1 MFKKV
6 TQGVPSVAYEL
17 VTTADQIN
25 SVLHAVTQPNP
36 TVIALDTETTGLRP
50 FHEARMRLL
59 TINVGQSSTFI
70 LDCFSVDPSP
80 VLEAIRN
87 KVVIAHNWAFD
98 GPFLAKHGFDYAANS
113 LRDTMIGS
121 FLLSCGYKSSNKLVD
136 VLRDQLDVTISKEH
150 QKSDWS
156 GKLNKEQLDYAAL
169 DVQYLIPLH
178 EKLVCLLKDAR
189 MMRIWRLE
197 HKVLK
202 AVLWMRINGVS
213 VDQNRWITLYNQAIA
228 KRTRLTEEL
237 KGMVPPRTYG
247 AAYSWRKP
255 ADIKQAAGRL
265 GIPLESTNKASL
277 ALLGEYPFITKIQEW
292 RKCDQIIKTFGP
304 EWLEFRGTDNRVHA
318 EFVQCRPET
327 GRFSCN
333 NPNMQQ
339 IPRGP
344 HRKCFHAQEGWSIVK
359 ADYSTIELR
368 MAAKI
373 AKEPSMKAAFLAKE
387 DLHTKTAKDA
397 LGVAKPS
404 KEDRTLAKALNFGL
418 LYGCGANTLRTQ
430 LAANWGMILPLEKVQ
445 QLKAKFFK
453 AYKGLK
459 RWHNKVKKQK
469 PTTSRTPWGRMRFNL
484 IDTQVQDKKTKKWI
498 NKTAFTQRVNTP
510 VQAASADGMKQA
522 IADVWSGRKKFP
534 IKLLAVVHDEIVLT
548 CPDYC
553 AEDVAKWLQCIM
565 TNAMQPLLGDIPCE
579 VETTIGKTWG
589 G

>member
-6 TQGVPSVAYEL
+6 TKGVPSVAYEL

-25 SVLHAVTQPNP
+25 SVLHTIMLSK
-36 TVIALDTETTGLRP
+36 VIALDTETTGLQP

-59 TINVGQSSTFI
+59 TLNVGQSSTFI
-70 LDCFSVDPSP
+70 LDCFSVDPRT
-80 VLEAIRN
+80 VLEAIRG

-98 GPFLAKHGFDYAANS
+98 APFLAKHGFDYAANS

-121 FLLSCGYKSSNKLVD
+121 FLLNCGYKTSNSLAS
-136 VLRDQLDVTISKEH
+136 VLSMQLGVEMNKEH

-156 GKLNKEQLDYAAL
+156 GKLTKEQLDYAAL

-202 AVLWMRINGVS
+202 AVIWMRMNGVS
-213 VDQNRWITLYNQAIA
+213 VDQNRWVTLYNQAIA

-237 KGMVPPRTYG
+237 KAMVPPRTYG

-344 HRKCFHAQEGWSIVK
+344 HRKCFVASPGNAIV
-359 ADYSTIELR
+359 ACDYSMLEIRMMANIAHEKAMIE
-368 MAAKI
+368 
-373 AKEPSMKAAFLAKE
+373 AFANNE
-387 DLHTKTAKDA
+387 DLHLRTAKFVM
-397 LGVAKPS
+397 GVDSPT
-404 KEDRTLAKALNFGL
+404 KEDRTLAKAVGFGL
-418 LYGCGANTLRTQ
+418 LFGCSAKTLRTTM
-430 LAANWGMILPLEKVQ
+430 AANWNIVLPLEKVKDLRQ
-445 QLKAKFFK
+445 KFFEV
-453 AYKGLK
+453 YPDLLK
-459 RWHNKVKKQK
+459 FHNKMKKYK
-469 PTTSRTPWGRMRFNL
+469 KGYWRTPWGRVRYNL
-484 IDTQVQDKKTKKWI
+484 IAQPVKTKQGKWEM
-498 NKTAFTQRVNTP
+498 KEPFTQLVNTP
-510 VQAASADGMKQA
+510 VQAAAADGAKQA
-522 IADVWSGRKKFP
+522 LADLWSKRKKFP
-534 IKLLAVVHDEIVLT
+534 DMKLLGIIHDELIVE
-548 CPDYC
+548 CPIDQ
-553 AEDVAKWLQCIM
+553 AHEVGKFVQKIM
-565 TNAMQPLLGDIPCE
+565 IDAMQPLLGPVKCE
-579 VETTIGKTWG
+579 AEVGIGKTWG
-589 G
+589 DAK